1 MVKLVKKSLSRG
13 GGGGFGTHGRVTGN
27 KNFFIFSLMY
37 LN

>member
-1 MVKLVKKSLSRG
+1 MVKLVKKSLSG

-27 KNFFIFSLMY
+27 KNFFIFGLMY